1 MDSWATFHL
10 SAIFFS
16 EDSSDRRCHAIL
28 IVHIKLLINGNT
40 VDDIHKEV
48 LTFVSVEY
56 SQNEL
61 DAHYNDKIDAGNEQL
76 ILSIT
81 GPSIKGVA
89 SSSQSREGMNYRQ
102 ARHEVE
108 AEEFGEVLQL
118 GLEDHE
124 VEELAE
130 DEVHYLEA
138 DED

>member
-1 MDSWATFHL
+1 M
-10 SAIFFS
+10 
-16 EDSSDRRCHAIL
+16 
-28 IVHIKLLINGNT
+28 
-40 VDDIHKEV
+40 
-48 LTFVSVEY
+48 SVKY